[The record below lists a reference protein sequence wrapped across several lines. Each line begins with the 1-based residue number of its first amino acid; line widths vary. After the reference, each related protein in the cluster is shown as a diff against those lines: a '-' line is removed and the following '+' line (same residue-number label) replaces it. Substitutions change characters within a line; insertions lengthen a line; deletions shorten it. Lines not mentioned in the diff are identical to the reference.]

1 MTVAGAS
8 ESAAPPPRANADVT
22 SADPIVAVARA
33 FERDLYTAAL
43 LAPRSARHDLMTI
56 AAFVGEIGRI
66 PPFVS
71 EPMMGE
77 IRFQWWRDS
86 LEAGHATGALSGHPV
101 ADALAGLMRRHAI
114 APALAIGVID
124 AHGLRLDS
132 EPPEDLYALKVHL
145 AKIYGAAFE
154 LAAKVTSGTGAVDG
168 DTQALV
174 QQAGVAYGLAR
185 VGFEFAPLR
194 THGVVLIPSDWLRD
208 ACLTPTAVRSG
219 DAPETIVAVNQRLFD
234 EAAALSA
241 KVTAARLNAA
251 GRVACLPLAMVR
263 TYASAAGRRGRDHL
277 VRGDDVVPLARMWA
291 IWRAWVLGL

>member
-1 MTVAGAS
+1 VTLAGAS
-8 ESAAPPPRANADVT
+8 DPEAPPRRTNSGAAAT
-22 SADPIVAVARA
+22 DPVVAVARA
-33 FERDLYTAAL
+33 FERDLYTSAL
-43 LAPRSARHDLMTI
+43 LAPRSARRDLMTI

-101 ADALAGLMRRHAI
+101 ADALADLMRRHAI
-114 APALAIGVID
+114 APARAIGIID

-154 LAAKVTSGTGAVDG
+154 LAAKVMSATEAADG
-168 DTQALV
+168 PSPALV

-185 VGFEFAPLR
+185 VAFEFAPLR
-194 THGVVLIPSDWLRD
+194 SHDVVLMPADWLRD
-208 ACLTPTAVRSG
+208 AGLTPTAVRSG
-219 DAPETIVAVNQRLFD
+219 EAPETIVAVNQRLFG
-234 EAAALSA
+234 EAAALRA
-241 KVTAARLNAA
+241 KVTGADLTRSGRL
-251 GRVACLPLAMVR
+251 ACLPLAMVR
-263 TYASAAGRRGRDHL
+263 TYARAAERRGRDHL

-291 IWRAWVLGL
+291 IWRAWVASL